1 MNKKRL
7 AILFMA
13 AMMVF
18 ANLAAAAPAQDN
30 PPLLSVDGEGIG
42 TAAPDRATVTIGVT
56 SHAADAGKAQNDN
69 AWTSEQVNKAI
80 KALGIDAKDIQTSN
94 YSFHP
99 TYRTAE
105 NRRNEINGYTVNNS
119 IVVIVR
125 DIKLTGKVIDASL
138 RAGANEISSL
148 DFSAGNTQAVRQE
161 ALTNAVKDAR
171 EKADILAKGLGKRIT
186 GIRNVSENTG
196 YLETR
201 RYGTTMLASPKMAD
215 TAIEAGSLS
224 LTARVHIDFVLG
236 D

>member
-7 AILFMA
+7 TILFMA
-13 AMMVF
+13 AMMLL

-30 PPLLSVDGEGIG
+30 APILSVDGEGIG

-69 AWTSEQVNKAI
+69 AWTSEQVNTAI
-80 KALGIDAKDIQTSN
+80 KALGIDAKDIQTNN

-99 TYRTAE
+99 TYRTAD
-105 NRRNEINGYTVNNS
+105 NHRNEIDGYTVNNS
-119 IVVIVR
+119 IIVVVR
-125 DIKLTGKVIDASL
+125 DINLTGKVIDASL

-148 DFSAGNTQAVRQE
+148 DFTASNTQAVRKE

-171 EKADILAKGLGKRIT
+171 DKADILAKSLGKRIT
-186 GIRNVSENTG
+186 GIRNISESTG
-196 YLETR
+196 AFETR
-201 RYGTTMLASPKMAD
+201 RYGNAMLASMKMAD
-215 TAIEAGSLS
+215 TPIEAGSLS
-224 LTARVHIDFVLG
+224 LTARVHIDFALS

>member
-7 AILFMA
+7 IISFMA
-13 AMMVF
+13 AMLLL
-18 ANLAAAAPAQDN
+18 ANWAAAAPAQDN
-30 PPLLSVDGEGIG
+30 LPLLSVDGEGIG

-56 SHAADAGKAQNDN
+56 SHASDAGKAQNDN

-80 KALGIDAKDIQTSN
+80 KALGVDSKDIQTNN

-99 TYRTAE
+99 TYRTVD
-105 NRRNEINGYTVNNS
+105 NHRNEIDGYTVNNS

-125 DIKLTGKVIDASL
+125 DINLVGKVIDSSL
-138 RAGANEISSL
+138 RAGANEVSSL
-148 DFSAGNTQAVRQE
+148 DFSASNTQAVRKE

-171 EKADILAKGLGKRIT
+171 EKADILAKGLGKHIT
-186 GIRNVSENTG
+186 GIRNISENTG

-201 RYGTTMLASPKMAD
+201 RYGNAVLTSAKMAD
-215 TAIEAGSLS
+215 TTIEAGSLS
-224 LTARVHIDFVLG
+224 LTARVHIDFVLS